1 MAIDVPEATMPYGE
15 PVLRWRERAHSID
28 EIDSALARI
37 WAAQDLTVTEDGEPA
52 RRIAARTSVMNLVVV
67 ARRPEYAERCA
78 ATMQALTGRH
88 PSRTIVIQSA
98 DPDGPS
104 WLDARVE
111 AHCVLPRPDAPE
123 TCAETIHVTCGGEAG
138 RHLSAI
144 ATPLVVHDL
153 PVTIWWPGEP
163 PFRERAAIDLLTAAD
178 RLIVD
183 GSTWS
188 GDGLARLRDMAELAD
203 STTIAVSDF
212 ALIRQSRWRE
222 AIASIFDDP
231 DFLPYLRSLRRI
243 AVTYGTHDETGAP
256 GSTNLVKPIYH
267 VGWLASRLDLS
278 VVKPLA
284 EAGGRGRAPS
294 PASAR
299 GARPGAAGTK
309 PVIARGLAA
318 TLSDGRA
325 EVGVVVRP
333 VVSSMPP
340 GTTLRVELLAER
352 RGSEL
357 RADVTAEAETV
368 HVRVWLDGVEALD
381 RSFRAPR
388 RTEVELL
395 AEAIESGGRDP
406 VAVGALRSAPRI
418 VGAGNGGSGMDDD
431 TADGTGHRNG
441 RPSVTEPEIVVVADP
456 AALATEAAERIV
468 AALTAR
474 SWPAAAP
481 TGRPPAARHRSGSI
495 GSWSRRLSATRSTG
509 PTCTSGGATTASFRT
524 TTRSP
529 TSRPFDDVMLD
540 FSDMEEGTAGGPGR
554 GVPIPVDQVHP
565 FPTGEAIG
573 NGGGTA
579 WCAATLAGELRAA
592 DLPSV
597 GRLAGRSTCCC
608 SASARTG
615 TSCRSSR
622 DRRRSIP
629 SSWRSGSRRRRTSS
643 RTSSGSP

>member
-1 MAIDVPEATMPYGE
+1 MAIEVPEAAIQYGQ

-37 WAAQDLTVTEDGEPA
+37 WASQDLTVTEDGQPA
-52 RRIAARTSVMNLVVV
+52 RRIAARTSVMNLIVV
-67 ARRPEYAERCA
+67 ARRPEYSERCA
-78 ATMQALTGRH
+78 ATMQMLTGRH

-104 WLDARVE
+104 WLDARIE

-153 PVTIWWPGEP
+153 PVAIWWPGEP
-163 PFRERAAIDLLTAAD
+163 PFRERAAIDLLTGAD

-188 GDGLARLRDMAELAD
+188 GDGLERLRDMAALVD
-203 STTIAVSDF
+203 TTSIAVSDF

-231 DFLPYLRSLRRI
+231 DFMPYLRSLRRI

-284 EAGGRGRAPS
+284 EAGGHAR
-294 PASAR
+294 PASSASR
-299 GARPGAAGTK
+299 GARAGAAAAK
-309 PVIARGLAA
+309 PAVNRGLAA

-333 VVSSMPP
+333 VVSSTPP

-406 VAVGALRSAPRI
+406 VAVGALRSAARI
-418 VGAGNGGSGMDDD
+418 VGANNGGSG
-431 TADGTGHRNG
+431 ADHDANDGANGGTGDRNG
-441 RPSVTEPEIVVVADP
+441 RP
-456 AALATEAAERIV
+456 R
-468 AALTAR
+468 
-474 SWPAAAP
+474 
-481 TGRPPAARHRSGSI
+481 
-495 GSWSRRLSATRSTG
+495 
-509 PTCTSGGATTASFRT
+509 
-524 TTRSP
+524 
-529 TSRPFDDVMLD
+529 
-540 FSDMEEGTAGGPGR
+540 
-554 GVPIPVDQVHP
+554 
-565 FPTGEAIG
+565 
-573 NGGGTA
+573 
-579 WCAATLAGELRAA
+579 
-592 DLPSV
+592 
-597 GRLAGRSTCCC
+597 
-608 SASARTG
+608 
-615 TSCRSSR
+615 
-622 DRRRSIP
+622 
-629 SSWRSGSRRRRTSS
+629 
-643 RTSSGSP
+643 